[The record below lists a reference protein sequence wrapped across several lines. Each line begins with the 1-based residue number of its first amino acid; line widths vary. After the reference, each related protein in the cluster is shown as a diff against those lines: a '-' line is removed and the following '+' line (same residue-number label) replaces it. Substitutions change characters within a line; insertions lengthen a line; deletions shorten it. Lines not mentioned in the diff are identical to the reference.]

1 MKMRNYSIV
10 MLLLSLAFFCNQV
23 FGQSRITELLKTK
36 PAVIEKTRPQ
46 MYKNSQIKFYEYTM
60 ANGLKVVIRAD
71 DSRKDIQMSAI
82 CPGGASLVD
91 DQDFQSAIHAGAIIG
106 NSGLGDFSGSE
117 ISQFF
122 KQKNISLTPDIEENY
137 STLKGSCMP
146 ADLETFLQ
154 AIYLYFT
161 HPKKDKVY
169 FDTYIKNL
177 SKSAAIYYKNPYNVL
192 QDTVNALVKTNKNR
206 VNTLSA
212 ANIKAI
218 NLDKAFDIFSKCFGS
233 IKGYTFVFT
242 GNFKVDDFNEPSNEV
257 IDLMAQYFN
266 ALPSKAAM
274 QAQVD
279 RNNEIPNGKI
289 YKKVYN
295 GHLPLAA
302 VQLVYSGKYQ
312 HSDSVNLQL
321 KVLSYLLEK
330 NLDTLKA
337 FSGASKASV
346 TLTLTKFPKQSY
358 SINIGFKCLPQQVDE
373 LLAMVNRTIADLKQG
388 VKPEQ
393 LKQYVT
399 LRKSEL
405 KKQTF
410 DYIFWRDYLALQYV
424 NGDDPYEIV
433 HYPYYF
439 YKASTETVKQAANEF
454 LTGSNYIQAV
464 LLPAPKK

>member
-36 PAVIEKTRPQ
+36 PAVTEKTRPQ
-46 MYKNSQIKFYEYTM
+46 IYKNSQIKFYEYTM

-122 KQKNISLTPDIEENY
+122 KQKNISLTPGIEENY

-146 ADLETFLQ
+146 ADLEIFLQ

-161 HPKKDKVY
+161 HPKKDKAY

-177 SKSAAIYYKNPYNVL
+177 SKSAAIYYKNPCNVL
-192 QDTVNALVKTNKNR
+192 QDTINALVKTNKNR

-212 ANIKAI
+212 ANIKTI
-218 NLDKAFDIFSKCFGS
+218 NLDKAFDIFSKCFGNT
-233 IKGYTFVFT
+233 KGYTFVFT

-266 ALPSKAAM
+266 ALPSKAVV
-274 QAQVD
+274 QTQVD
-279 RNNEIPNGKI
+279 RNNDMPQGKI

-295 GHLPLAA
+295 GHLLLAA
-302 VQLVYSGKYQ
+302 VELVYSGKYQ
-312 HSDSVNLQL
+312 YSDSVNLQL

-337 FSGASKASV
+337 FSGANKASV
-346 TLTLTKFPKQSY
+346 TLNLTKFPKQSY
-358 SINIGFKCLPQQVDE
+358 SINIGFKCLPQQVE
-373 LLAMVNRTIADLKQG
+373 EMLAKVHQTIANLQQG
-388 VKPEQ
+388 IKPEE

-439 YKASTETVKQAANEF
+439 YKANTQTLKQAANEF

-464 LLPAPKK
+464 LLPASKK